1 MPAPLNSAHEVAAM
15 KYIPHAKPTKMLQVR
30 LTLKTKHIAN
40 HKSCQNLSLLIFQTV
55 AKPEPSNISNRGKT

>member
-1 MPAPLNSAHEVAAM
+1 M

-55 AKPEPSNISNRGKT
+55 AKPEPSKISYLGKT